1 MKAVY
6 FDLDNTLYDAKK
18 YYLGAFQDIANF
30 LHQEH
35 SINKEEAY
43 NKLVEFWIEKT
54 SMYSHLFDDLVTYF
68 NITNESVKTFVK
80 IFNEYKIENN
90 QLYSDSIP
98 TLKKLKNENY
108 KIGIITDGNITRQ
121 KRKIMNYGLDEL
133 VDVIV
138 YTKTLEPKP
147 SKLPFIEALN
157 KIDIKPSKGY
167 YVADN
172 PRLDFKG
179 AKDVGIKT
187 IRILRGEFMKV
198 PSDNSVNYTISNL
211 KELWEVLEK

>member
-1 MKAVY
+1 MKAVF

-18 YYLGAFQDIANF
+18 YYLGAFQDISNF
-30 LHQEH
+30 LQQKH

-43 NKLVEFWIEKT
+43 NKLVEFWVEKT
-54 SMYSHLFDDLVTYF
+54 SMYPHLFDDLVRHF
-68 NITNESVKTFVK
+68 SIRKESVETFVK
-80 IFNEYKIENN
+80 IFNEHKINNN

-98 TLKKLKNENY
+98 TLKKLKKEKY
-108 KIGIITDGNITRQ
+108 KIGIITDGNVSRQ
-121 KRKIMNYGLDEL
+121 KRKIMNYSLDEL

-157 KIDIKPSKGY
+157 KVDVAPSNGY

-172 PRLDFKG
+172 PHLDFKG
-179 AKDVGIKT
+179 ANDVGFTT
-187 IRILRGEFMKV
+187 IRIMRGEFMKV
-198 PSDNSVNYTISNL
+198 PSDNLVKYTINNL
-211 KELWEVLEK
+211 KELCEVLEK

>member
-1 MKAVY
+1 MKAVF
-6 FDLDNTLYDAKK
+6 FDLDNTLYDVKK
-18 YYLGAFQDIANF
+18 YYLGAFQDIGNF
-30 LHQEH
+30 LQQKH

-43 NKLVEFWIEKT
+43 NKLVKFWIEKT
-54 SMYSHLFDDLVTYF
+54 SIYPHLFDDLVTHF
-68 NITNESVKTFVK
+68 NITNENVKTFVK
-80 IFNEYKIENN
+80 IFNEHEIDNN

-98 TLKKLKNENY
+98 TLKKLKKENY

-121 KRKIMNYGLDEL
+121 KRKIMNYSLDEL

-147 SKLPFIEALN
+147 SKLPFIKALE
-157 KIDIKPSKGY
+157 KIHVKPTSGY

-172 PRLDFKG
+172 PYLDFKG

-198 PSDNSVNYTISNL
+198 PSDNSVSYTISNL